1 MSIKCQENINIETIN
16 AEVERT
22 SKIWQDMIQYLKQY
36 NDINKEYIKK
46 LTSFTQKNNT
56 KLLLNPID
64 IKDDKDK
71 ILYSLAVKLD
81 SLIHIQINS
90 MNLIMEGLERSNNAA
105 LKSVQDQLQF
115 QLKIRNDYYDGKNDL
130 IEKYKK
136 IEKAKKDFFDSAAI
150 TEEYLIKFQQFKKA
164 NGLPLNDGDE
174 NQSQDSKEGENV
186 IIKNN
191 IINQR
196 DGYID
201 DINNSLHKMK
211 GYEKQYIKMTKTAKN
226 FEKSYLDRATSSI
239 STSLSITQTIIE
251 EMKNEIVTL
260 MALLRGSAQMMFE
273 ESSADIQKY
282 NQEKTGAIYAKN
294 IENNFIKT
302 MPFKS
307 IEPEPYQIKSL
318 LKLKNSTDEN
328 NADTEYYNNHIINN
342 SPISTKDLSFEDI
355 HEIVKMIYGNLKVKT
370 GIEYDVDVE
379 GNKIKLNQI
388 CNKLLIKQE
397 TTITDKEKE
406 KIKEFLKE
414 ISYRQFFLQKLN
426 DLRSHGVFKI
436 EKKNYMIIG
445 ELLNYILDELSK
457 INPNED
463 HYSAK
468 SVIILSQTFYI
479 QEEGNSK
486 KKYLQELIQ
495 GHPLL
500 KEKQFWDKFVN
511 ISIASEILDSQKI
524 DLKYNG
530 HKMEELKKYNNIVF
544 AQLVPIADN
553 MLEFGVT
560 VDTIK
565 EIIQPVIDYY
575 SISKENAEMI
585 YGLLEGKKKQIEED
599 KIKKQNEGK

>member
-1 MSIKCQENINIETIN
+1 MSIKCQENINIETVN

-46 LTSFTQKNNT
+46 LTTFTQKNNN

-90 MNLIMEGLERSNNAA
+90 MNLIMEGLERSNNSA

-136 IEKAKKDFFDSAAI
+136 IDKAKKDFFDSATT

-174 NQSQDSKEGENV
+174 NQSQDDKEGENV

-196 DGYID
+196 DEYID
-201 DINNSLHKMK
+201 NINNSLHKMK
-211 GYEKQYIKMTKTAKN
+211 GYEKQYIKLTKTAKN

-282 NQEKTGAIYAKN
+282 NQEKTGEIYAKT
-294 IENNFIKT
+294 IENNFIKS
-302 MPFKS
+302 MPFTS

-318 LKLKNSTDEN
+318 IKLKNSTDEN
-328 NADTEYYNNHIINN
+328 NTDTEYYNNHIINN
-342 SPISTKDLSFEDI
+342 SPISTNDLSFEDI

-370 GIEYDVDVE
+370 GIEYDVNVE

-397 TTITDKEKE
+397 TTITNQEIE

-445 ELLNYILDELSK
+445 ELLNFILDELSK
-457 INPNED
+457 INQNED

-479 QEEGNSK
+479 QEEGKSK

-530 HKMEELKKYNNIVF
+530 HKMEELKKFNNIVF

-553 MLEFGVT
+553 MVEFGVT

-585 YGLLEGKKKQIEED
+585 YGLLEGKKKQIEEE
-599 KIKKQNEGK
+599 KVKKDNEGK

>member
-318 LKLKNSTDEN
+318 LKLKNST
-328 NADTEYYNNHIINN
+328 
-342 SPISTKDLSFEDI
+342 
-355 HEIVKMIYGNLKVKT
+355 
-370 GIEYDVDVE
+370 
-379 GNKIKLNQI
+379 
-388 CNKLLIKQE
+388 
-397 TTITDKEKE
+397 EK
-406 KIKEFLKE
+406 
-414 ISYRQFFLQKLN
+414 R
-426 DLRSHGVFKI
+426 
-436 EKKNYMIIG
+436 
-445 ELLNYILDELSK
+445 
-457 INPNED
+457 
-463 HYSAK
+463 
-468 SVIILSQTFYI
+468 
-479 QEEGNSK
+479 
-486 KKYLQELIQ
+486 
-495 GHPLL
+495 
-500 KEKQFWDKFVN
+500 
-511 ISIASEILDSQKI
+511 
-524 DLKYNG
+524 
-530 HKMEELKKYNNIVF
+530 
-544 AQLVPIADN
+544 
-553 MLEFGVT
+553 
-560 VDTIK
+560 
-565 EIIQPVIDYY
+565 
-575 SISKENAEMI
+575 
-585 YGLLEGKKKQIEED
+585 
-599 KIKKQNEGK
+599 IKK

>member
-318 LKLKNSTDEN
+318 LKLKNSNDEN
-328 NADTEYYNNHIINN
+328 NTDTEYYNNHIINN

-585 YGLLEGKKKQIEED
+585 FGLLEGKKKQIEED
-599 KIKKQNEGK
+599 KIKKENEGK

>member
-599 KIKKQNEGK
+599 KIKKENEGK